1 MSNEGMEIKF
11 WEDKAKD
18 LVNPLLFSEVAHKY
32 AEMIYEEG
40 KEGKRYS
47 KKNNISQL
55 RRFYDTILNL
65 DNTLQSMEGD
75 INENFKKLLPYLKML
90 KPLAYY
96 SLGREHITKLFKDF
110 IETCLN
116 NVHDYK
122 DFKVL
127 KTFFEAFM
135 GYYRYYSK

>member
-1 MSNEGMEIKF
+1 MSKEERGIKF
-11 WEDKAKD
+11 WEDKAKE
-18 LVNPLLFSEVAHKY
+18 LVNPSLFSEVAHKY
-32 AEMIYEEG
+32 AEMIYQEG
-40 KEGKRYS
+40 RRNSG
-47 KKNNISQL
+47 KNNISQL
-55 RRFYDTILNL
+55 RRFYDAILNL
-65 DNTLQSMEGD
+65 DNTLQSLEGD

-96 SLGREHITKLFKDF
+96 SLGRQHITEHFKDF

-135 GYYRYYSK
+135 GYYRYYSKSYR